1 MRNGAENQQKKLFQ
15 SCVAYCSWV
24 DIMID
29 KWKKQLFMVSKLYSK
44 TVFNNNIHIC
54 ILHIYSALVG
64 VPSD

>member
-29 KWKKQLFMVSKLYSK
+29 KWKKQLFMVSKHDFKISTY
-44 TVFNNNIHIC
+44 V
-54 ILHIYSALVG
+54 
-64 VPSD
+64 